1 MSLVMEAFVHVLLVE
16 TQSFNLSLH
25 FTVRFDTL
33 LDCQHVSVRRT
44 EFLGTVL
51 FSVFIQN
58 CSLLG
63 EVLLEGFLE
72 EKWIGCSAEGEKS
85 IRYLPNCEDDQ
96 RSSRGELLP
105 QIINF
110 MSSLGVN

>member
-1 MSLVMEAFVHVLLVE
+1 MEAFVHVLLVE

-33 LDCQHVSVRRT
+33 LDGQHVSVRRT

-72 EKWIGCSAEGEKS
+72 VKWIGISAEGEKS